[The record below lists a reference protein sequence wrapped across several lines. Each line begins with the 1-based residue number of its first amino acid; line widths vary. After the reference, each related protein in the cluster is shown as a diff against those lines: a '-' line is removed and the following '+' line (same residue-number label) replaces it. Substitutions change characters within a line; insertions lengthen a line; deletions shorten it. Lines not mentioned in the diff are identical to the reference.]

1 MMQVIVYSRPGCHLC
16 EEAIQLL
23 ASHGLRAREVNI
35 DENLDLRSQYTTC
48 VPVVE
53 IDGKVRFRGHIDPVL
68 LERLLAQYRS
78 APADGQENV

>member
-16 EEAIQLL
+16 DEAIQLL
-23 ASHGLRAREVNI
+23 AGYGLRAHEVNI
-35 DENLDLRSQYTTC
+35 DENPDLRSQYNTC

-53 IDGKVRFRGHIDPVL
+53 MDGKVRFRGHVDPVL
-68 LERLLAQYRS
+68 LERLLAHSSS

>member
-35 DENLDLRSQYTTC
+35 DENLDLRSQYNTC

-53 IDGKVRFRGHIDPVL
+53 MDGKVRFRGHIDPVL

>member
-35 DENLDLRSQYTTC
+35 DENPELRSQYNTC

-53 IDGKVRFRGHIDPVL
+53 MDGKVRFRGHIDPVL

-78 APADGQENV
+78 APADSQENV

>member
-1 MMQVIVYSRPGCHLC
+1 MQVIVYSRPGCHLC

-35 DENLDLRSQYTTC
+35 DENLDLRSQYKTC

-53 IDGKVRFRGHIDPVL
+53 MDGKVRFRGHIDPVL
-68 LERLLAQYRS
+68 LERLLAQYSS